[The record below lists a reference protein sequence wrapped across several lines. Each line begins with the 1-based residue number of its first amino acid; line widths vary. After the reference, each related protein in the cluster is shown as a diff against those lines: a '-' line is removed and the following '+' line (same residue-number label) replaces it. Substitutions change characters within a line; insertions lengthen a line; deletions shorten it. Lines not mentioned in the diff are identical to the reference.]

1 MRKWTVLNSSVELKM
16 EKEMLKYRSTITCK
30 VVKRN
35 WVFLREN
42 AASLELIYAEK
53 KEENILRLRTQRG
66 QDREGKMRVPADSRA
81 AGLQRK
87 QLTEEQVVQ
96 KSKRRRNE
104 EAQGQDIPHL
114 EEDWPFFFLSAV
126 KRG

>member
-1 MRKWTVLNSSVELKM
+1 
-16 EKEMLKYRSTITCK
+16 
-30 VVKRN
+30 
-35 WVFLREN
+35 
-42 AASLELIYAEK
+42 
-53 KEENILRLRTQRG
+53 
-66 QDREGKMRVPADSRA
+66 MRVPADSRA

-126 KRG
+126 KRGWKAPRNSVYKNITMSVYKANIKCG